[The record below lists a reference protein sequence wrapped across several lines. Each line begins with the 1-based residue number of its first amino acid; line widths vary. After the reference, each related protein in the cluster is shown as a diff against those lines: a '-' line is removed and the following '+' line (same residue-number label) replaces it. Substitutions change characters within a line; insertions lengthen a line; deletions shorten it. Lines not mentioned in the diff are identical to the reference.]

1 MGGCPTSQ
9 RLASSKLTEIEKIK
23 ASIVLSMAANPGVPS
38 FRVNNDGGDLT
49 DQALKPSEVG
59 LSGQGTRHEKNKSG

>member
-23 ASIVLSMAANPGVPS
+23 ASTVPSMAANSGVPS
-38 FRVNNDGGDLT
+38 FRVNNDGGNLT

-59 LSGQGTRHEKNKSG
+59 LSGQAPDMRKHESG